1 MSNQDNN
8 RPIAAIEAEQAVIG
22 ALLFENDAI
31 DRIAGLKA
39 EHFFRADH
47 RTIFTEIVA
56 MLSANQP
63 ADAFTVFGRISAK
76 GGADAIGG
84 IGYLNDLAANVP
96 GAANVAHYAE
106 MVIDRAQKRGLAAAG
121 SRMQEMAHNPNGAS
135 AGELVE
141 RAQAEVERLAEG
153 RAAAAPVLA
162 AQGLSHFL
170 VGMERRLGGEI
181 APARTGFDDLDD
193 RIAGGLKG
201 GDLIIVAARPS
212 MGKTA
217 FSLNVA
223 SNVAES
229 KPTLFLSMEMPAE
242 QLHARMMARHAG
254 VNYGHLI
261 EPKKLTDFEW
271 GQLPAGIARIEG
283 LSLYFDDQPALSLL
297 DIRGKA
303 RAIKRRH
310 GLGLI
315 VVDYLG
321 LMSGGTGDNRTQEI
335 GCYSRGL
342 KSLAKELDVPIIAL
356 AQLNRGL
363 EQRADKRPVMSDL
376 RDSGEIEQDADT
388 ILFLYRD
395 EVYHPDSPDRGL
407 CEVIIGK
414 QRNGPL
420 GRVALGFQ
428 GEFQRF
434 TTLEAGVSFG
444 RRDET
449 DQPKGRATF

>member
-1 MSNQDNN
+1 MSNHEAN
-8 RPIAAIEAEQAVIG
+8 RVIAAIEAEQAVIG

-47 RTIFTEIVA
+47 RTIFAEIIA

-96 GAANVAHYAE
+96 GAANVAHYAG

-141 RAQAEVERLAEG
+141 RAQAEVERFAEG

-181 APARTGFDDLDD
+181 APARTGYPALDD
-193 RIAGGLKG
+193 KIAGGLKD
-201 GDLIIVAARPS
+201 GDLVIVAARPS

-229 KPTLFLSMEMPAE
+229 KPVLFLSMEMPAE

-254 VNYGHLI
+254 VNYGHLV
-261 EPKKLTDFEW
+261 EPKKMTQMEW
-271 GQLPAGIARIEG
+271 DSLPAGVGRIEA

-297 DIRGKA
+297 DIRSKA
-303 RAIKRRH
+303 RGIKRRH
-310 GLGLI
+310 GLGMI

-321 LMSGGTGDNRTQEI
+321 LMSGGQGDNRTQEI
-335 GCYSRGL
+335 GSYSRGL
-342 KSLAKELDVPIIAL
+342 KALAKELEVPIVVL

-363 EQRADKRPVMSDL
+363 ETRPNKRPTMSDL

-395 EVYHPDSPDRGL
+395 EVYHPDSPDRGI

-420 GRVALGFQ
+420 GHVALGFQ

-434 TTLEAGVSFG
+434 SSLDAGVSFG
-444 RRDET
+444 RREEASQQT
-449 DQPKGRATF
+449 ARATF

>member
-1 MSNQDNN
+1 MSNHEAN
-8 RPIAAIEAEQAVIG
+8 RVIAAIEAEQAVIG

-47 RTIFTEIVA
+47 RTIFAEIIA

-96 GAANVAHYAE
+96 GAANVAHYAG

-181 APARTGFDDLDD
+181 APARTGYPALDD
-193 RIAGGLKG
+193 KIAGGLKD
-201 GDLIIVAARPS
+201 GDLVIVAARPS

-229 KPTLFLSMEMPAE
+229 KPVLFLSMEMPAE

-254 VNYGHLI
+254 VNYGHLV
-261 EPKKLTDFEW
+261 EPKKMTQMEW
-271 GQLPAGIARIEG
+271 DSLPAGVGRIEA

-297 DIRGKA
+297 DIRSKA
-303 RAIKRRH
+303 RGIKRRH
-310 GLGLI
+310 GLGMI

-321 LMSGGTGDNRTQEI
+321 LMSGGQGDNRTQEI
-335 GCYSRGL
+335 GSYSRGL
-342 KSLAKELDVPIIAL
+342 KALAKELEVPIVVL

-363 EQRADKRPVMSDL
+363 ETRPNKRPTMSDL

-395 EVYHPDSPDRGL
+395 EVYHPDSPDRGI

-420 GRVALGFQ
+420 GHVALGFQ

-434 TTLEAGVSFG
+434 SSLDAGVSFG
-444 RRDET
+444 RREEASQQT
-449 DQPKGRATF
+449 ARATF

>member
-342 KSLAKELDVPIIAL
+342 KSLAKEFDVPIIAL

>member
-1 MSNQDNN
+1 MSGQDNN
-8 RPIAAIEAEQAVIG
+8 RPIAVIEAEQAVIG
-22 ALLFENDAI
+22 ALLFDNDAI

-47 RTIFTEIVA
+47 RTIFAEVVA

-84 IGYLNDLAANVP
+84 IGYLNDLVASLP
-96 GAANVAHYAE
+96 SSANVAHYAE

-121 SRMQEMAHNPNGAS
+121 SRMQEMAHNPNGAT
-135 AGELVE
+135 AGELVD

-153 RAAAAPVLA
+153 RAATAPILA
-162 AQGLSHFL
+162 AEGLSHFL
-170 VGMERRLGGEI
+170 VGMERRFDGEI
-181 APARTGFDDLDD
+181 DPARTGYDALDD
-193 RIAGGLKG
+193 RIAGGMKG

-229 KPTLFLSMEMPAE
+229 KPTLFLSMEMSAE

-254 VNYGHLI
+254 VNFGHLI
-261 EPKKLTDFEW
+261 EPKKLTDMEW
-271 GQLPAGIARIEG
+271 GQLPAGVSRIND
-283 LSLYFDDQPALSLL
+283 LSLYFDDQPGLSLL
-297 DIRGKA
+297 DVRSKA
-303 RAIKRRH
+303 RGIKRRH

-321 LMSGGTGDNRTQEI
+321 LMTGGQGDNRTQEI
-335 GCYSRGL
+335 GSYSRGL
-342 KSLAKELDVPIIAL
+342 KALAKELDVPIIAL
-356 AQLNRGL
+356 AQLNREL
-363 EQRADKRPVMSDL
+363 EKRPNKRPVMSDL

-420 GRVALGFQ
+420 GHVALGFQ

-434 TTLEAGVSFG
+434 SQLSAGASFG
-444 RRDET
+444 RRDDGE
-449 DQPKGRATF
+449 QAKGRATF

>member
-1 MSNQDNN
+1 MSNHEAN
-8 RPIAAIEAEQAVIG
+8 RVIAAIEAEQAVIG

-47 RTIFTEIVA
+47 RTIFAEIIA

-96 GAANVAHYAE
+96 GAANVAHYAG

-181 APARTGFDDLDD
+181 APARTGYPALDD
-193 RIAGGLKG
+193 KIAGGLKD
-201 GDLIIVAARPS
+201 GDLVIVAARPS

-229 KPTLFLSMEMPAE
+229 KPVLFLSMEMPAE

-254 VNYGHLI
+254 VNYGHLV
-261 EPKKLTDFEW
+261 EPKKMTQMEW
-271 GQLPAGIARIEG
+271 DSLPAGVGRIEA

-297 DIRGKA
+297 DIRSKA
-303 RAIKRRH
+303 RGIKRRH
-310 GLGLI
+310 GLGMI

-321 LMSGGTGDNRTQEI
+321 LMSGGQGDNRTQEI
-335 GCYSRGL
+335 GSYSRGL
-342 KSLAKELDVPIIAL
+342 KALAKELEVSIVVL

-363 EQRADKRPVMSDL
+363 ETRPNKRPTMSDL

-395 EVYHPDSPDRGL
+395 EVYHPDSPDRGI

-420 GRVALGFQ
+420 GHVALGFQ

-434 TTLEAGVSFG
+434 SSLDAGVSFG
-444 RRDET
+444 RREEASQQT
-449 DQPKGRATF
+449 ARATF

>member
-1 MSNQDNN
+1 MSNQENN
-8 RPIAAIEAEQAVIG
+8 RPIAAVEAEQAVLG

-47 RTIFTEIVA
+47 RTIFAEIVA

-63 ADAFTVFGRISAK
+63 ADAFTVFGCISAK
-76 GGADAIGG
+76 GGAEAIGG
-84 IGYLNDLAANVP
+84 IGYLNDLASNVP
-96 GAANVAHYAE
+96 GAANVAHYAK
-106 MVIDRAQKRGLAAAG
+106 MVTDRAQMRGLAAAG
-121 SRMQEMAHNPNGAS
+121 SRMQEMAHNPNGAT
-135 AGELVE
+135 AGELVD

-153 RAAAAPVLA
+153 RAVAAPILA
-162 AQGLSHFL
+162 AEGLSHFL
-170 VGMERRLGGEI
+170 VGMERRFDGEI
-181 APARTGFDDLDD
+181 NPARTGYDALDE
-193 RIAGGLKG
+193 RIAGGMKG

-223 SNVAES
+223 SNVAAS

-254 VNYGHLI
+254 VNFGHLI
-261 EPKKLTDFEW
+261 EPKKLTDMEW
-271 GQLPAGIARIEG
+271 GQLPAGVGRIND
-283 LSLYFDDQPALSLL
+283 LSLYFDDQPGLSLL
-297 DIRGKA
+297 DIRSKA
-303 RAIKRRH
+303 RGIKRRH

-321 LMSGGTGDNRTQEI
+321 LMTGGQGDNRTQEI
-335 GCYSRGL
+335 GSYSRGL

-356 AQLNRGL
+356 AQLNRSL

-395 EVYHPDSPDRGL
+395 EVYHADSPDRGL

-434 TTLEAGVSFG
+434 TNLEAGVSFG
-444 RRDET
+444 HREDGART
-449 DQPKGRATF
+449 QGRATF